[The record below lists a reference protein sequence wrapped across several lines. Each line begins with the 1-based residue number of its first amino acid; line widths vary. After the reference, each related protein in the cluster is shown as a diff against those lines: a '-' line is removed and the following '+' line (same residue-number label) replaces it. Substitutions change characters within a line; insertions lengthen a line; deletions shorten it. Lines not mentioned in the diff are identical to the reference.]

1 MRKTP
6 PQATEQAIIVR
17 CWVPSPL
24 RQCLDYIWSDEQR
37 APQPGARV
45 RIPLGHRKV
54 VGIIHSI
61 VTETAVAREKL
72 RPAIPIDEQP
82 LLSDSHRKLLAWV
95 ADYYQHPAGEV
106 AQLALCTR
114 ERRGDPPAKT
124 TETALKLSERA
135 RGLPENALSRAPKQ
149 AALLA
154 RLQAGAE
161 TVLTLKQE
169 GFSAAVIQ
177 ALVTRDLI
185 ESSERQAPLSWH
197 TREGLEANSEQKAVI
212 EACCESLG
220 QFACHLLQGVTGSGK
235 TEVYLQAIARVIE
248 SGQQAL
254 VLVPEIGLTPQMVE
268 RFEARFDAPV
278 VTLHSEIGSTERDRG
293 WAAARNGRAAV
304 VIGTRS
310 AIFADF
316 ARLGLI
322 IVDEEHDT
330 AFRQQDGLRYS
341 ARDVAI
347 KRAQLIKCPVILGSA
362 TPSLE
367 SWRHAQSGRYRWHQ
381 LTHRAGLAK
390 LPSRQI
396 TDIRGLAL
404 SGGLAPQT
412 LNQVSETLSRG
423 EQVLVFLNRR
433 GFAHTLLCSDC
444 GWRADCRH
452 CDARMTLHRQP
463 PRLHCHHCD
472 HKTPLPKQCP
482 HCGGSRLL
490 GSGIGTEQTEM
501 LLRDHYPDVP
511 LFRVDRDSMRGRHA
525 IEALRSDLCAL
536 DAAIL
541 VGTQMLSKGHHFP
554 KVTLVVVVDA
564 DALLFSPDYRGE
576 ERLLQ
581 LLTQVAGRAGRAER
595 SGQVIIQTRQP
606 QHPLIEAVL
615 VSPFNSI
622 AEKLLSDRNLR
633 GLPPAGAIGLIRCD
647 CDNLEAGFEF
657 LETLHKQLPRS
668 ASAEAKII
676 GPITAPM
683 ARRAGRYRVQ
693 LIIVARER
701 PLLGRILRHIAARAA
716 DIRKP
721 RKLDWFIDIDP
732 IDAF

>member
-1 MRKTP
+1 VRKP
-6 PQATEQAIIVR
+6 SSEHAIIVR

-24 RQCLDYIWSDEQR
+24 RQCLDYVWSDEQR
-37 APQPGARV
+37 APQPGIRV
-45 RIPLGHRKV
+45 RVPLGPRKV

-61 VTETAVAREKL
+61 VSEPAVAREKL
-72 RPAIPIDEQP
+72 RQATALDEQP
-82 LLSDSHRKLLAWV
+82 LLSDCHRTLLEWV

-106 AQLALCTR
+106 AQLALCAR
-114 ERRGDPPAKT
+114 ERRGDAPAKT
-124 TETALKLSERA
+124 TETALRLSERA

-161 TVLTLKQE
+161 TLPALKKA
-169 GFSAAVIQ
+169 GFSSAVIQ
-177 ALVTRDLI
+177 ALVARELI
-185 ESSERQAPLSWH
+185 EPIERDMLLPWR
-197 TREGLEANSEQKAVI
+197 TREALEANSEQAAAI
-212 EACCESLG
+212 SACCESLG
-220 QFACHLLQGVTGSGK
+220 RFVCHLLQGVTGSGK

-248 SGQQAL
+248 AGNQAL

-278 VTLHSEIGSTERDRG
+278 VTLHSDISSAERDRS
-293 WAAARNGRAAV
+293 WAAARDGSAAV

-347 KRAQLIKCPVILGSA
+347 KRAQLLQCPVVLGSA

-367 SWRHAQSGRYRWHQ
+367 SWRHAQSGRYQWHR
-381 LTHRAGLAK
+381 LTRRAGHAK

-396 TDIRGLAL
+396 VDVRGLAL
-404 SGGLAPQT
+404 AGGLAPET
-412 LNQVSETLSRG
+412 LNQVSQTLSRG
-423 EQVLVFLNRR
+423 EQILIFLNRR

-444 GWRADCRH
+444 GWRADCH
-452 CDARMTLHRQP
+452 QCDARMTLHRQP

-472 HKTPLPKQCP
+472 HKIPLPKQCP
-482 HCGGSRLL
+482 QCKSSRLV
-490 GSGIGTEQTEM
+490 GSGVGTEQTEM
-501 LLRDHYPDVP
+501 LLREQYPDVP
-511 LFRVDRDSMRGRHA
+511 LFRVDRDAMRGRHA
-525 IEALRSDLCAL
+525 IEALRSELDAL

-564 DALLFSPDYRGE
+564 DALLLSPDYRGE

-581 LLTQVAGRAGRAER
+581 LVTQVAGRAGRAER
-595 SGQVIIQTRQP
+595 SGHVIIQTRQP
-606 QHPLIEAVL
+606 QHPLIESVL
-615 VSPFNSI
+615 VSPFDEL
-622 AEKLLSDRNLR
+622 AEKLLSDRTLR
-633 GLPPAGAIGLIRCD
+633 GLPPIGAIGLIRCD
-647 CDNLEAGFEF
+647 CNNLESGFKF
-657 LETLHKQLPRS
+657 LETLSKQLPDTRS
-668 ASAEAKII
+668 TGAKMI

-693 LIIVARER
+693 LIVVALDR
-701 PLLGRILRHIAARAA
+701 PMLGRILRQITALAAGL
-716 DIRKP
+716 RKP
-721 RKLDWFIDIDP
+721 RQLDWFIDIDP